1 MKGLLNQSFTPH
13 ETRTTSSLLP
23 AKPFRGIH
31 IENGKKILI
40 K

>member
-13 ETRTTSSLLP
+13 ETRVASSLLP
-23 AKPFRGIH
+23 AKPFRGIY
-31 IENGKKILI
+31 IKNGQKILI